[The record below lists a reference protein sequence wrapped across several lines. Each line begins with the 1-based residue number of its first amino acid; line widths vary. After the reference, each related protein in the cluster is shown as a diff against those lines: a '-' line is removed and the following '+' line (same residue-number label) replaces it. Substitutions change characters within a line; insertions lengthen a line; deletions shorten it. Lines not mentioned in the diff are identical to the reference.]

1 MANGDFQDS
10 NKRTG
15 PDKVLRDKPFKIA
28 KNPIYDGCLHGLSSL
43 VYKFIHNIWGT
54 DLSDIQLISKCNKG
68 FRFLFCV
75 IDMNSKYAWVIP
87 LQDKK
92 GTRVFKNNL
101 DESKRKPNK
110 IWVDKGIEFHNRSM
124 KSFLRNN
131 DIEMYSTHNEGK
143 SAIAETFIRI
153 R

>member
-87 LQDKK
+87 LKDKK
-92 GTRVFKNNL
+92 GT
-101 DESKRKPNK
+101 
-110 IWVDKGIEFHNRSM
+110 IDK
-124 KSFLRNN
+124 
-131 DIEMYSTHNEGK
+131 
-143 SAIAETFIRI
+143 
-153 R
+153 